1 MKKSDRKSI
10 LENLDKALDPPGG
23 RRKPALAA
31 GLADY
36 DDEPQAVHPV
46 PLPSGGLTPLHG
58 QTPTPP
64 QTAPIAPARDFNKRA
79 NSIERDAMP
88 SGMFPGTSKKLY
100 DALYLRTR
108 GAVKP
113 SRMIRA
119 TKKDLAVW
127 SGIKNRK
134 TIDAHLRYFDM
145 VGLVRR
151 EWIPGQNEGYKF
163 EVVLPEEI
171 GLGDRPPLVVRP
183 LQESDRKLVRG
194 SDQKM
199 GSGGQTQTIE
209 EQDTSG
215 EPQTIFK
222 TVGKNPDDERA
233 RSIGQIF
240 MEMEREV
247 TGANKSTL
255 DQWAKLK
262 GVLLGELKS
271 VATRST
277 VNSASAILAEHL
289 TRRFSKPDTP
299 RKEGKRA
306 TTTEPLPLAPEEIA
320 PPAPDEV
327 AEFERARA
335 ELEGKGKD

>member
-1 MKKSDRKSI
+1 MKKRDRKSI

-46 PLPSGGLTPLHG
+46 PLPPGGQTPSHG
-58 QTPTPP
+58 QTPSPP

-171 GLGDRPPLVVRP
+171 GQGDRPPPVVRP

-194 SDQKM
+194 TDQKM
-199 GSGGQTQTIE
+199 GSGGHTQTIDN
-209 EQDTSG
+209 QDASG

-222 TVGKNPDDERA
+222 TVEKKPDDEEFGQRLRA
-233 RSIGQIF
+233 L
-240 MEMEREV
+240 EREL
-247 TGANKSTL
+247 TGKASPS
-255 DQWAKLK
+255 AKWTPLFD
-262 GVLLGELKS
+262 LLADELKAAAARTGS
-271 VATRST
+271 VSDVPAFL
-277 VNSASAILAEHL
+277 VEHL
-289 TRRFSKPDTP
+289 RRRFAKPDAPLKT
-299 RKEGKRA
+299 GKRT
-306 TTTEPLPLAPEEIA
+306 TTTEPAPLATEEIA

-327 AEFERARA
+327 EEYERLRA
-335 ELEGKGKD
+335 ELEGK